1 MSTFVDINRNIIAND
16 FNAIRRYDIIDD
28 VNRRAASR
36 WLCQQGRFM
45 AYARTLSGVSI
56 RTLINAHHDYVM
68 HVVNSHDMDY
78 SIAHMRNPNG
88 KYTIRVPCFSV
99 CFIVHMLLTIDS
111 IESVASF

>member
-1 MSTFVDINRNIIAND
+1 MADD
-16 FNAIRRYDIIDD
+16 FNVIRHYDIIDN
-28 VNRRAASR
+28 VNRRAVSR

-45 AYARTLSGVSI
+45 AYARALSGVSI

-78 SIAHMRNPNG
+78 SIAQYIRNPNG
-88 KYTIRVPCFSV
+88 KIYHSGSSFLMHVF
-99 CFIVHMLLTIDS
+99 VHMLLTIDS

>member
-16 FNAIRRYDIIDD
+16 FNVIRHYDIIDD
-28 VNRRAASR
+28 VNRLTASR

-45 AYARTLSGVSI
+45 AYTRTLSGVSI

-88 KYTIRVPCFSV
+88 IFSIRVPCFSV